1 MNPDIYY
8 GIDIGGTSIKIS
20 RFTPEGLAKKWSIPT
35 DRRDSGRNI
44 LSDIASCLSGNA
56 TAAALAVPGAVLPDG
71 TVNRCINLG
80 WGLCRP
86 GEELEARTGIP
97 CRVLN
102 DANAAALGEHWK
114 GRGQGYSSLLMVT
127 LGTGVGTGIVQNG
140 ILLAGAHGAAGEL
153 GHMCMDPLEPTPCT
167 CGRRGCLEQYCSA
180 SGITAIAAQAGL
192 FVKNAREVFTLA
204 AAGNTAATTVV
215 DKACDTLGRGLAI
228 ACCALDPEI
237 ILLGG
242 GVSLAGEAL
251 RARTEA
257 AFRAYAFHA
266 HRDTPILL
274 AGLGND
280 AGIYGAAK
288 LAMMPEGYTGV

>member
-1 MNPDIYY
+1 MSPDIYY
-8 GIDIGGTSIKIS
+8 GIDVGGTSIKIG
-20 RFTPEGLAKKWSIPT
+20 RFTPEGLADKWSIPT
-35 DRRDSGRNI
+35 DHRNGGRNI

-114 GRGQGYSSLLMVT
+114 GRGQGHSSLLMVT
-127 LGTGVGTGIVQNG
+127 LGTGMGTGIVQDG

-153 GHMCMDPLEPTPCT
+153 GHMCMDPPETALCT

-180 SGITAIAAQAGL
+180 TGITTLAAKAGL
-192 FVKNAREVFTLA
+192 IVKNARDVFSLA
-204 AAGNTAATTVV
+204 AAGNTAAAAVLN
-215 DKACDTLGRGLAI
+215 KACDTLGRGLAI

-242 GVSLAGEAL
+242 GVSQAGKTL

-257 AFRAYAFHA
+257 AFRTYAFHA
-266 HRDTPILL
+266 HRDTPVLL

-288 LAMMPEGYTGV
+288 FAMMPDGYT